1 MSAKPYDYDKS
12 VYEQLPDFQTGNAA
26 EVYLKQCEEAGIQVI
41 NINDIGLDSLAV
53 LKEHNEKIPGKNAGT
68 NEFWR
73 NIVKNTKQ
81 LIDEDRKNLIDFS
94 QYSDNQ
100 IIVIQRLRNTGFE
113 LIQINALMELIKKG
127 YSYDNLIKY
136 FNKNM
141 VQEETNMINTE
152 RILNAS
158 KNMVIATSYTT
169 SLTKLKTVAIAIVAA
184 AGGVVLIY
192 GGVKFAESFQK
203 KDQNGEY
210 SAIYTIAAGGIMVG
224 ISALVAALS

>member
-1 MSAKPYDYDKS
+1 
-12 VYEQLPDFQTGNAA
+12 
-26 EVYLKQCEEAGIQVI
+26 
-41 NINDIGLDSLAV
+41 
-53 LKEHNEKIPGKNAGT
+53 
-68 NEFWR
+68 
-73 NIVKNTKQ
+73 
-81 LIDEDRKNLIDFS
+81 
-94 QYSDNQ
+94 
-100 IIVIQRLRNTGFE
+100 
-113 LIQINALMELIKKG
+113 
-127 YSYDNLIKY
+127 
-136 FNKNM
+136 
-141 VQEETNMINTE
+141 MINPE

-169 SLTKLKTVAIAIVAA
+169 SLTKLKTVGIAIVAA

>member
-1 MSAKPYDYDKS
+1 
-12 VYEQLPDFQTGNAA
+12 
-26 EVYLKQCEEAGIQVI
+26 
-41 NINDIGLDSLAV
+41 
-53 LKEHNEKIPGKNAGT
+53 
-68 NEFWR
+68 
-73 NIVKNTKQ
+73 
-81 LIDEDRKNLIDFS
+81 
-94 QYSDNQ
+94 
-100 IIVIQRLRNTGFE
+100 
-113 LIQINALMELIKKG
+113 
-127 YSYDNLIKY
+127 
-136 FNKNM
+136 
-141 VQEETNMINTE
+141 MINTE

-210 SAIYTIAAGGIMVG
+210 SAIYTIAAGGIMIG

>member
-1 MSAKPYDYDKS
+1 
-12 VYEQLPDFQTGNAA
+12 
-26 EVYLKQCEEAGIQVI
+26 
-41 NINDIGLDSLAV
+41 
-53 LKEHNEKIPGKNAGT
+53 
-68 NEFWR
+68 
-73 NIVKNTKQ
+73 
-81 LIDEDRKNLIDFS
+81 
-94 QYSDNQ
+94 
-100 IIVIQRLRNTGFE
+100 
-113 LIQINALMELIKKG
+113 
-127 YSYDNLIKY
+127 
-136 FNKNM
+136 
-141 VQEETNMINTE
+141 MINTE

-224 ISALVAALS
+224 ISALVATLS

>member
-1 MSAKPYDYDKS
+1 
-12 VYEQLPDFQTGNAA
+12 
-26 EVYLKQCEEAGIQVI
+26 
-41 NINDIGLDSLAV
+41 
-53 LKEHNEKIPGKNAGT
+53 
-68 NEFWR
+68 
-73 NIVKNTKQ
+73 
-81 LIDEDRKNLIDFS
+81 
-94 QYSDNQ
+94 
-100 IIVIQRLRNTGFE
+100 
-113 LIQINALMELIKKG
+113 
-127 YSYDNLIKY
+127 
-136 FNKNM
+136 
-141 VQEETNMINTE
+141 MINTE

-224 ISALVAALS
+224 ISALVVALS

>member
-1 MSAKPYDYDKS
+1 
-12 VYEQLPDFQTGNAA
+12 
-26 EVYLKQCEEAGIQVI
+26 
-41 NINDIGLDSLAV
+41 
-53 LKEHNEKIPGKNAGT
+53 
-68 NEFWR
+68 
-73 NIVKNTKQ
+73 
-81 LIDEDRKNLIDFS
+81 
-94 QYSDNQ
+94 
-100 IIVIQRLRNTGFE
+100 
-113 LIQINALMELIKKG
+113 MELIKKG

-141 VQEETNMINTE
+141 AADEIKTFAHRLANMKKHNSGETNMINTE

-169 SLTKLKTVAIAIVAA
+169 SLTKLKTVGIAIVAA

-210 SAIYTIAAGGIMVG
+210 SAIYSIAAGGIMVG